1 MLWIISL
8 IVLVFFC
15 VLCGVIAKYFDSEV
29 ASYISIT
36 LGAFAVVPLVATV
49 IYIGSFVDSNAY
61 YQRQEFEKEQIVQK
75 GKIISVDNSSVMNEW
90 VKKAQEFNKNLNDEK
105 IVIKNYGNTFRYHNK
120 KFLDMELIDIDTTIN
135 TMTIKVIK

>member
-36 LGAFAVVPLVATV
+36 LGVFAVVPLVATV

-61 YQRQEFEKEQIVQK
+61 YQRQEFEREQIVQK
-75 GKIISVDNSSVMNEW
+75 GKIISVDNSTVMNEW
-90 VKKAQEFNKNLNDEK
+90 VKKAQEFNKNLNDKK
-105 IVIKNYGNTFRYHNK
+105 IVIKNYGNTFCYHNK
-120 KFLDMELIDIDTTIN
+120 KFLDMELIDIDTTIS